1 MESRVF
7 QAKGK
12 ACTKS
17 CVRRELRFLGNC
29 KKATKARMQTGESAR
44 RWGWRN
50 WAEIR
55 LRKDLWTTLK
65 ILVNW

>member
-29 KKATKARMQTGESAR
+29 KKATKARMQTRRECKIGDGVGETGQRSDYAR
-44 RWGWRN
+44 TYGPR
-50 WAEIR
+50 
-55 LRKDLWTTLK
+55 
-65 ILVNW
+65 